1 MDIVVFEAEE
11 WEAKACAALTA
22 HHTLSCTKAPLRRDN
37 VGAYAMA
44 EAISPFVESDLRRD
58 VLECLP
64 RLKLIATRSTGFD
77 HIDLAY
83 CRSAGVTVCNVPDY
97 GDHTVAEHAFA
108 LLLSLIRK
116 IPEAGDRVRR
126 GDFSTRGLRGF
137 ELAGKTL
144 GVIGAGRIG
153 RRAIEIGQGFSME
166 VLAFDMAPDLQAA
179 QDLGFQ
185 YVDFVDLLSA
195 ADVITV
201 HVPGGGGSQGL
212 ISDPEFAL
220 MKPGAILI
228 NTARGGVVDPEALIR
243 AIDSGR
249 LGGAG
254 LDVIAEEKA
263 LRDEAEIFRS
273 GSGLQPDQLRTMI
286 ADHALLRFPN
296 VLITPHIAYDTR
308 EAVGRIIDTS
318 LANIEA
324 FAQGAAQNVVR

>member
-11 WEAKACAALTA
+11 WEAKACAALTP
-22 HHTLSCTKAPLRRDN
+22 HHTLSCTKAPLRRDT

-153 RRAIEIGQGFSME
+153 RRAIEIGRGFSME